1 MSTTVIFTQTDNGT
15 AGTYLTGKLVYGT
28 NFYIKRM
35 NHFILPIV
43 DGTEKVYDAGPKKV
57 YGNILMKDI
66 SVSNKNT
73 FLTWLTDTIVFSKNR
88 FDISGLSN
96 VNWGVGINS
105 TLQNCRF
112 TQSDTKDVFEL
123 LAPGKYTINFPYMA
137 VI

>member
-15 AGTYLTGKLVYGT
+15 VGTYLTGKLVYGT

-96 VNWGVGINS
+96 VNWG
-105 TLQNCRF
+105 CWY
-112 TQSDTKDVFEL
+112 K
-123 LAPGKYTINFPYMA
+123 
-137 VI
+137 